1 VFKPSLG
8 ASGGLIT
15 AWDDQVLE
23 FLHHSIDDFS
33 ITTTFSLRADNLS
46 FSIINVYG
54 PCIHDQKPLFLDSLA
69 QIFAT
74 FSGSVAIMGDFNLI
88 RPPRD
93 KSNDNFNVSEAA
105 LFNDSINNLGLI
117 EIPLSDRQFTWSNL
131 QDPPILTRLDRV
143 LVNPEWSMALALTP
157 P

>member
-1 VFKPSLG
+1 
-8 ASGGLIT
+8 
-15 AWDDQVLE
+15 
-23 FLHHSIDDFS
+23 
-33 ITTTFSLRADNLS
+33 
-46 FSIINVYG
+46 
-54 PCIHDQKPLFLDSLA
+54 
-69 QIFAT
+69 
-74 FSGSVAIMGDFNLI
+74 MGDFNLI

-131 QDPPILTRLDRV
+131 QDPPILARLDRV